1 MFAVCASRTCCV
13 CDEQSSGKPVTT
25 SLTTESQVTL
35 ANGGDTLLA
44 RKLDGATRMQDS
56 ARSTS
61 FSSMSPEEKTQEKQR
76 LQELVKQFAR
86 DSLRGVECTLIDPV
100 AARKHKGQYRLDGT
114 LNYMHF
120 ARLSAEV
127 AGQDCLDRQDGS
139 GSSVIPIAAIGEISA
154 FSDMLE
160 SEQKTIREFLQQ
172 DECRNVL
179 LIKASSSGQVPLP
192 ADSGPVVNKA
202 YVLLPDAAE
211 NDRFTTCMKILRLY
225 CQTSALGS

>member
-120 ARLSAEV
+120 AR
-127 AGQDCLDRQDGS
+127 QDGS